1 MILNKIIKTL
11 KKTKVYFPHFMD
23 ADHSKGVYIYFIYIK
38 GKDVKIVLANII
50 LGVCVDSFKL
60 QHFGQQRSNICFI
73 SVDIFVWKCTGI
85 IVLEINEHITSG
97 N

>member
-1 MILNKIIKTL
+1 M
-11 KKTKVYFPHFMD
+11 
-23 ADHSKGVYIYFIYIK
+23 
-38 GKDVKIVLANII
+38 
-50 LGVCVDSFKL
+50 DSFKL

-97 N
+97 NSRHTFSYSRAEPLEIHGIHLLNIGNSKTGPLSFSLSVEENIL